1 MRIHSFPLRWLCI
14 VCFVALSGCGFQL
27 RGSTNIPFKT
37 IYLGVNDTSPIA
49 VELKRSIRGNG
60 PTKVV
65 ADAALAD
72 IRLYIL
78 GESLTSDILTI
89 NSLGLAT
96 EYNLHYSIHFRV
108 SDAHGHDY
116 IPPTELVLKR
126 LVLAN
131 NNAVLA
137 QNNEI
142 AQLYADMQSD
152 AAQQI
157 LRRIEAIKPAPTAP

>member
-1 MRIHSFPLRWLCI
+1 MRAYFHPLRWTSLLL
-14 VCFVALSGCGFQL
+14 FVALAGCGFQL
-27 RGSTNIPFKT
+27 RGSTSIPFKT
-37 IYLGVNDTSPIA
+37 IYLGVSDTSPIA

-65 ADAALAD
+65 SDVASAD
-72 IRLYIL
+72 IRLSIL
-78 GESLTSDILTI
+78 SESLTSDILTI
-89 NSLGLAT
+89 NSLGQAT
-96 EYNLHYSIHFRV
+96 EYNLHYSIRFQV
-108 SDAHGHDY
+108 NDAHGHTY

-142 AQLYADMQSD
+142 TQLYADMQSD

-157 LRRIEAIKPAPTAP
+157 LRRIEAIKPLPAAQ